1 MAQVNDLV
9 HRMLAAATDA
19 PEPLAVEAYITAARE
34 FFTNTALW
42 RADIQGFSQ
51 SVGDSGNY
59 SVSTGSDDEEVFDL
73 TFLQNGRTRL
83 LRSNLERVY
92 RERSGSGSPRYY
104 AVKIGGVVS
113 FAPTGVTTSELT
125 AIGVVRPS
133 IGALDIDDDIAA
145 TYHTAI
151 EQGAMAYLFLLP
163 NQSWT
168 APETGQLYRQTFL
181 AAMDDYLSRAVHS
194 GTDDV
199 PRRAPI
205 VTRGG

>member
-9 HRMLAAATDA
+9 NRTLAAATDA

-42 RADIQGFSQ
+42 RADVSSFTPEGAD
-51 SVGDSGNY
+51 GDFAI
-59 SVSTGSDDEEVFDL
+59 STGKDDEEVYDL
-73 TFLQNGRTRL
+73 TFVQNGETRL

-92 RERSGSGSPRYY
+92 RERGRGGEARYY
-104 AVKIGGVVS
+104 AVKTRRVAA
-113 FAPTGVTTSELT
+113 FAPTGVDSSNLT
-125 AIGVVRPS
+125 AIGLVRPT
-133 IGALDIDDDIAA
+133 IQALDIDDDIAA
-145 TYHTAI
+145 TYHTVI
-151 EQGAMAYLFLLP
+151 EQGAMAYLFMLP

-168 APETGQLYRQTFL
+168 APEVGGAYRQTFI
-181 AAMDDYLSRAVHS
+181 AAMDDFIARAVHS

-205 VTRGG
+205 ARGS